1 MYEIELSYG
10 EYYAGIFNTDVL
22 PVVGNVYETENS
34 IVWVITTVVQSPKYD
49 CSDFIV
55 TVKSQEA

>member
-10 EYYAGIFNTDVL
+10 EYYVGVFSTDVL
-22 PVVGNVYETENS
+22 PVVGNVYETG
-34 IVWVITTVVQSPKYD
+34 WVITTVVQSPKYD

-55 TVKSQEA
+55 TVESQEA